1 MASPPISSADAAVPR
16 TSSWPLRLALI
27 TLVAAILVIA
37 AGPLTAAGAPWQLGL
52 ALFALGGLVAGV
64 GALIVA
70 VYALRKRGPSALM
83 GVAAVAGLIAFGVL
97 ALKIAEGRSVPRIHD
112 ITTDTRDPPPFQA
125 LLAERGENVSP
136 AAYDG
141 EAVAAAQRTAYPD
154 LTGVLLTED
163 PAAAFDKA
171 LAATREMGW
180 RIVLA
185 DAAAGR
191 IEAVAT
197 VPWWGFKDDVV
208 VRVRPDAGGSRVDV
222 RSKSRVGEGDM
233 GVNAERI
240 RAYLAKLS

>member
-1 MASPPISSADAAVPR
+1 MASPPISSVAAASAASP
-16 TSSWPLRLALI
+16 WPMRVALI
-27 TLVAAILVIA
+27 TLVAVVLVIA
-37 AGPLTAAGAPWQLGL
+37 AGPLIAAGLPWMLGL
-52 ALFALGGLVAGV
+52 ALFALGGLAAGI
-64 GALIVA
+64 GALAVA
-70 VYALRKRGPSALM
+70 VYALRKRGPSAVM
-83 GVAAVAGLIAFGVL
+83 GVAAVAGLIAFGVV
-97 ALKIAEGRSVPRIHD
+97 AAKIAEGRDVPRIHD

-154 LTGVLLTED
+154 LTGVLMTEA
-163 PAAAFDKA
+163 PAVAFDKA

-222 RSKSRVGEGDM
+222 RSKSRVGEGDV